1 MYKSIYMYI
10 YVYIYMYIHICKYVN
25 TYSTGYEHIDFEAE
39 SGKYF
44 PKGICMYTYVYLY
57 SSSYA
62 LITLLLNPNYTLIA
76 SSLYTTM
83 YTIPQGSQLSDVAW
97 HGWTC
102 TYGWP
107 VQGIWPKA
115 LGGKSGLDGGGQ
127 DSDPYAVHRSHDE
140 KLLVAGIICIYVL
153 VH

>member
-1 MYKSIYMYI
+1 MNIYI
-10 YVYIYMYIHICKYVN
+10 Y
-25 TYSTGYEHIDFEAE
+25 F
-39 SGKYF
+39 
-44 PKGICMYTYVYLY
+44 
-57 SSSYA
+57 
-62 LITLLLNPNYTLIA
+62 
-76 SSLYTTM
+76 
-83 YTIPQGSQLSDVAW
+83 PQGSQLSDVAW

-140 KLLVAGIICIYVL
+140 KLLVAGDQKDFTSLLNPYCTLIAL
-153 VH
+153 